1 MQLELPQLPVAFMNA
16 DHAHAVEQW
25 QDMRGALD
33 EYPQNPERL
42 LADCEAFLAHNRAHF
57 AREEEAMR
65 ASGFP
70 PYPVHKQ
77 EHERVLAWLEQLIPR
92 VAARAA
98 KNDIE
103 GEIENAIPEWL
114 LQHVQTMDAV
124 TAGWIAGG
132 GAQAVPGAAT

>member
-25 QDMRGALD
+25 QDMRSALG
-33 EYPQNPERL
+33 EYPENPERL
-42 LADCEAFLAHNRAHF
+42 FAACEAFVAHNHAHF

-77 EHERVLAWLEQLIPR
+77 EHERVLDWLEQLGRR
-92 VAARAA
+92 VASRAPR
-98 KNDIE
+98 NE
-103 GEIENAIPEWL
+103 LEETIENAIPEWL
-114 LQHVQTMDAV
+114 VQHVLSMDMV
-124 TAGWIAGG
+124 TAGWIASRSM
-132 GAQAVPGAAT
+132 